1 MILRRLARRLINQDW
16 MAAAIE
22 FGIVVIGIY
31 VAFEVERWRDDRE
44 QQANNELFLQL
55 LSTELVGKIAAL
67 DAVVSSNKNFVDLQ
81 DEAIVWLSGAP
92 SAEQPGDDHCFAVF
106 RSLVLNWS
114 ASRLETPQV
123 LSSIEQSA
131 EAQDLKLR
139 QLMIRLSARQTE
151 IEGSYGRFLMQL
163 QNISNQY
170 PDLIIRN
177 DGISGRVDTRAAMR
191 CDFDSMK
198 DNRAF
203 KNRFFG
209 NSGRYQTL
217 QSYREEELA
226 LLRQVEARV
235 KELSDSMR

>member
-1 MILRRLARRLINQDW
+1 MILRRLAKSLVNQDW
-16 MAAAIE
+16 MTVAIE
-22 FGIVVIGIY
+22 FGVVVLGIY
-31 VAFEVERWRDDRE
+31 VAFEVERWRDSRE

-67 DAVVSSNKNFVDLQ
+67 DAAISSNKNFVDLQ
-81 DEAIVWLSGAP
+81 DEAIVWLSDAP
-92 SAEQPGDDHCFAVF
+92 SAEKPGNDHCLAVF

-151 IEGSYGRFLMQL
+151 IEGSYGRFLMQV

-177 DGISGRVDTRAAMR
+177 DGISGRVDTRAGMR

-217 QSYREEELA
+217 QSFREEELA

-235 KELSDSMR
+235 NELSDTTR